1 MTTVVET
8 PGAAHPQ
15 GAKSFITALEID
27 TRLLA
32 MAVALVV
39 IWVLAVRASRRAA

>member
-8 PGAAHPQ
+8 PGTTRPQ
-15 GAKSFITALEID
+15 RARNLIDALEID

-32 MAVALVV
+32 MAAAL
-39 IWVLAVRASRRAA
+39 W